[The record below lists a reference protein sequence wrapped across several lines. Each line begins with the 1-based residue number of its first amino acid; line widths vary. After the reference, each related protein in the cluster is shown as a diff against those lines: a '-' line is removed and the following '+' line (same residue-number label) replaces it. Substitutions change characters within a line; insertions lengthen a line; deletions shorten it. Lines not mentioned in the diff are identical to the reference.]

1 MNKLDAKTTAVVM
14 VDLQKGILGFPT
26 APRSGSQVLTAA
38 AALIARL
45 RTAGTFIAVTRVMY
59 APDFADALRQ
69 PVDRPLPG
77 GTPPP
82 DWAELPAELGLQA
95 GDPIIDKRQWGAF
108 YGTDLDLQLR
118 RRGIKTIILGGIA
131 TNMGVESTA
140 RDAWERNYNLIFAS
154 DTISGL
160 STGTHNFSMCSI
172 LPLLGKVRSNEQ
184 IFRMFGLGGSTHGE
198 LQDKVALVTGAARGI
213 GEQIA
218 RTFAREGAY
227 VVVADVNNEGGQRV
241 AADVGGEFKHFDVTS
256 ERRWIE
262 VLEEIRANYGKID
275 IIVNNAAI
283 YRHNIP
289 FLEVTLEVF
298 RQHQTVNA
306 ESVFLGCKHG
316 ILAMREQRSG
326 VIINMSSLG
335 ALMCLPDSTAYSVSK
350 GAVLM
355 LTRLASR
362 VGGPYGIRV
371 NAIVPGVVSTDM
383 SREDAK
389 VRGMSEQDYFK
400 MCVAYYPLGR
410 IGEAKDMADAALF
423 LASERSS
430 FITGQLLRVDGGQD
444 P

>member
-1 MNKLDAKTTAVVM
+1 LDVVGGAV
-14 VDLQKGILGFPT
+14 
-26 APRSGSQVLTAA
+26 
-38 AALIARL
+38 
-45 RTAGTFIAVTRVMY
+45 AGRGE
-59 APDFADALRQ
+59 RN
-69 PVDRPLPG
+69 G
-77 GTPPP
+77 
-82 DWAELPAELGLQA
+82 
-95 GDPIIDKRQWGAF
+95 QWHSH
-108 YGTDLDLQLR
+108 R
-118 RRGIKTIILGGIA
+118 RRARSTEGI
-131 TNMGVESTA
+131 
-140 RDAWERNYNLIFAS
+140 
-154 DTISGL
+154 
-160 STGTHNFSMCSI
+160 
-172 LPLLGKVRSNEQ
+172 
-184 IFRMFGLGGSTHGE
+184 
-198 LQDKVALVTGAARGI
+198 I
-213 GEQIA
+213 G
-218 RTFAREGAY
+218 
-227 VVVADVNNEGGQRV
+227 
-241 AADVGGEFKHFDVTS
+241 
-256 ERRWIE
+256 
-262 VLEEIRANYGKID
+262 
-275 IIVNNAAI
+275 NNAAI

-371 NAIVPGVVSTDM
+371 NAIAPGVVSTDI

-389 VRGMSEQDYFK
+389 VRGMSEEDYFK

-430 FITGQLLRVDGGQD
+430 FITGQLLPVDGGQD